1 MEDPKL
7 IIVSNRLPISVT
19 KENGKLHFSES
30 TGGLATA
37 MQSLPADTSRLWI
50 GWPGIASDELTPGE
64 KRQVNNYLAKRGYVP
79 VHLSTEQI
87 DLFYSGYSND
97 TLWPLFHYFGEFTH
111 YRDDYWQSYKQV
123 NQLFAK
129 VIKKH
134 IDARDTVWVQDYHLM
149 LLPSLIR
156 ADTPE
161 ARIGFFLHIPF
172 PSYEVF
178 RLLPERQAILKGLL
192 GADLI
197 GFHVYDYARHF
208 LSSCTRLLNLSHTH
222 DKVVY
227 DDRSVTV
234 DSFPIG
240 VDYSKFQSAA
250 LSDGVKV
257 EIDRLREHYPDKK
270 LILSVDRLD
279 YTKGIVHRLEAFEQ
293 FLQTNP
299 KFHKQVCLV
308 MVAVPSRID
317 VETYQTLRETVEKTV
332 SRINGEF
339 GSIDWTPISYQFQG
353 LPYDELV
360 ALYAAADVALV
371 TPLRDGMN
379 LVAKEYIASRATP
392 TGVLILSE
400 MTGAI
405 DEMPESIKVNPSDRS
420 AVARAIKTALTMP
433 KAEQSIRLASMQ
445 RRIARYNV
453 QRWGNDFISQLED
466 VTRSNKPTTKK
477 QLTTS
482 TVDEIKQAHARAK
495 NRLLLL
501 DYDGT
506 LKEFTS
512 SLTPELARPPR
523 ALLALI
529 EKLAT
534 APGTTLCIVSGRD
547 HQTLQRWFGKLPI
560 ILVAEH
566 GAYVKTN
573 GSWQKTAT
581 SFDKKKRQLRP
592 ILDQFVDRTPGSL
605 VEEKDFSLVWHYRD
619 VPTELAYI
627 RTLNLKHDLR
637 NLIKGT
643 TTGMFDGNKIVEIKP
658 RSITKGHAATTLQ
671 DKYNP
676 DFILCIGDDFTDED
690 MFRGLPESA
699 YTIHVGHKDETVA
712 RYTISDV
719 PSVRS
724 LLRKLTDK

>member
-7 IIVSNRLPISVT
+7 IIASNRLPISVS
-19 KENGKLHFSES
+19 KQNGKLHFSES

-37 MQSLPADTSRLWI
+37 MRSLSSDTPQLWI
-50 GWPGIASDELTPGE
+50 GWPGIASDELTPAE
-64 KRQVNNYLAKRGYVP
+64 KRQVNTYLEKRGYVA
-79 VHLSTEQI
+79 VHLTSEQI

-111 YRDDYWQSYKQV
+111 YRDEYWQSYKQV
-123 NQLFAK
+123 NQLFAN

-134 IDARDTVWVQDYHLM
+134 TRASDMVWVQDYHLM

-156 ADTPE
+156 AEAPS

-172 PSYEVF
+172 PSYEIF
-178 RLLPERQAILKGLL
+178 RLLPERDEILKGLL

-197 GFHVYDYARHF
+197 GFHIYDYARHF
-208 LSSCTRLLNLSHTH
+208 LSSCTRLLDMPNTNGVIH
-222 DKVVY
+222 Y
-227 DDRSVTV
+227 GDRCVTV

-240 VDYSKFQSAA
+240 VDYDKFHSASM
-250 LSDGVKV
+250 SDSVKT
-257 EIDRLREHYPDKK
+257 EIDRLKEHYPDKK

-293 FLQTNP
+293 FLSENP
-299 KFHKQVCLV
+299 SFHKKVCMV

-317 VETYQTLRETVEKTV
+317 VETYQNLRDTVEKTV
-332 SRINGEF
+332 SRINGEY

-353 LPYDELV
+353 LPFDELV
-360 ALYAAADVALV
+360 ALYATADVALV

-379 LVAKEYIASRATP
+379 LVAKEYIASRP
-392 TGVLILSE
+392 KPNGVLILSE

-405 DEMPESIKVNPSDRS
+405 DEMPESIKVNPSDRQEVS
-420 AVARAIKTALTMP
+420 AAIKTALKMS
-433 KAEQSIRLASMQ
+433 KKDQAIRLASMQ
-445 RRIARYNV
+445 KRIARYNV
-453 QRWGNDFISQLED
+453 QRWGSDFISQLE
-466 VTRSNKPTTKK
+466 TITAKRPQKTTKHVSTDVITDIK
-477 QLTTS
+477 KSFTTS
-482 TVDEIKQAHARAK
+482 KKKLI
-495 NRLLLL
+495 LL

-506 LKEFTS
+506 LKSFTS
-512 SLTPELARPPR
+512 SLTPELSRPSRP
-523 ALLALI
+523 LLALI

-534 APGTTLCIVSGRD
+534 QPNTTLCIVSGRD
-547 HQTLQRWFGKLPI
+547 KNTLQKWFSKLPVT
-560 ILVAEH
+560 LVAEH
-566 GAYVKTN
+566 GAWVKTN

-581 SFDKKKRQLRP
+581 SFDKTKQLLRP

-627 RTLNLKHDLR
+627 RTLNLKHELR
-637 NLIKGT
+637 SHIKN

-658 RSITKGHAATTLQ
+658 RNITKSHAAATLTK
-671 DKYNP
+671 DHKP

-690 MFRGLPESA
+690 MFQGLPKSA
-699 YTIHVGHKDETVA
+699 YTIHVGLSDETAA

-719 PSVRS
+719 PAVHD
-724 LLRKLTDK
+724 LLRKLV

>member
-1 MEDPKL
+1 MENPKL
-7 IIVSNRLPISVT
+7 IIASNRLPISVS

-50 GWPGIASDELTPGE
+50 GWPGIASDELTPSE
-64 KRQVNNYLAKRGYVP
+64 KRQVNSYLSERGYVP
-79 VHLSTEQI
+79 VHLTSEQI

-97 TLWPLFHYFGEFTH
+97 TLWPLLHYFGEFTH
-111 YRDDYWQSYKQV
+111 YRDDYWQSYRQV

-129 VIKKH
+129 VIKKQTG
-134 IDARDTVWVQDYHLM
+134 ARDTVWVQDYHLM

-156 ADTPE
+156 ADTPG

-178 RLLPERQAILKGLL
+178 RLLPERQEILKGLL
-192 GADLI
+192 GADLV
-197 GFHVYDYARHF
+197 GFHVYDYARHL
-208 LSSCTRLLNLSHTH
+208 LSSCSRLLDLSHTH
-222 DKVVY
+222 DKIIY
-227 DDRSVTV
+227 GDRQVTV

-240 VDYSKFQSAA
+240 VDYNKFHSAA
-250 LSDGVKV
+250 LSSDVKV

-299 KFHKQVCLV
+299 KFHKKVCLV

-360 ALYAAADVALV
+360 ALYAASDVALV

-379 LVAKEYIASRATP
+379 LVAKEYIASRTTP
-392 TGVLILSE
+392 DGVLILSE

-420 AVARAIKTALTMP
+420 EVARAIKTALTMP
-433 KAEQSIRLASMQ
+433 RKEQAVRLASMQ

-453 QRWGNDFISQLED
+453 QRWGNDFISQLAD
-466 VTRSNKPTTKK
+466 VTRDNKPTAKK
-477 QLTTS
+477 QLTSAT
-482 TVDEIKQAHARAK
+482 TDKLKQDYDTAK
-495 NRLLLL
+495 SRLILL

-529 EKLAT
+529 QKLAT
-534 APGTTLCIVSGRD
+534 APNTTLCIVSGRD
-547 HQTLQRWFGKLPI
+547 NQTLQRWLGKLPVV
-560 ILVAEH
+560 LVAEH

-573 GSWQKTAT
+573 GTWQKTAT

-658 RSITKGHAATTLQ
+658 RNITKSHAAATLS
-671 DKYNP
+671 DKYQP

-690 MFRGLPESA
+690 MFKGLPQSA
-699 YTIHVGHKDETVA
+699 YTIHVGHKDETA
-712 RYTISDV
+712 AHNTIADV
-719 PSVRS
+719 PSVHA
-724 LLRKLTDK
+724 LLRKLAD